1 MNHKAMPAFYI
12 LPGTPYTGQVMSGH
26 NKWTQIKHQ
35 KGAADKKRGLVF
47 SKILKAITS
56 AARDEINPEFNPRLR
71 ALIEKARAA
80 AVPNDTIE
88 RAIKK
93 TENAK
98 NLEELTLE
106 AYGPAGIAFLIA
118 VITDNRNRA
127 INEIKHILS
136 EHEGKLAEQ
145 GGVRWAFVG
154 DRAKFPQ
161 SVSVG
166 DAEKI
171 QKLTNQ
177 LEKHDDVQNVITNAA
192 PNPAS

>member
-1 MNHKAMPAFYI
+1 
-12 LPGTPYTGQVMSGH
+12 MSGH

-35 KGAADKKRGLVF
+35 KSAVDKKRGLVF
-47 SKILKAITS
+47 SKILKAITV
-56 AARDEINPEFNPRLR
+56 AARDEVNPELNPRLR
-71 ALIEKARAA
+71 GLIEKARAA

-93 TENAK
+93 TENIK

-106 AYGPAGIAFLIA
+106 AYGPAGSAFLIA

-136 EHEGKLAEQ
+136 KHEGKLAEQ
-145 GGVRWAFVG
+145 GGVRWAFKG
-154 DRAKFPQ
+154 DTAKFPQ
-161 SVSVG
+161 SVSAD

-171 QKLTNQ
+171 KKLTDQ
-177 LEKHDDVQNVITNAA
+177 LEKHDDVQNVITNKA
-192 PNPAS
+192 